1 MSGCGGARPS
11 QRAVEWSVDA
21 CDSKSDGCVSLS
33 VCPVS
38 PRVMVTRGGDHV
50 ALWDVGRGRPELLF
64 QASRAMRISPGY
76 TSSGSVLDGLC
87 AIASSRDICILRID
101 CADALSPKRK
111 KTAWRTTDLTRAGWA
126 VDQLLRAPMSA
137 NQSANVVAARFVASD
152 RASCKGQSGD
162 WRARLV
168 VVLDTVIYFF
178 VASANSARPCGA
190 VSLCGVVLRPSAVAI
205 DIAAPAQSMQCL
217 TTAGIEVW
225 SLPTLIDADTERCGA
240 CESISRPSLLGIQG
254 LLFRGHPP
262 HYPPAG
268 LVGYCDGVAVLPW
281 PVECPPRDMLAHTIA
296 ACSLSIGDATKPPTT
311 MNSLCHP
318 LSTRNS
324 LLLLRRL
331 SVPALCLRLPRHSM
345 PRDPKRVSC
354 PDPQRSMVVLD
365 ELRTA
370 HTMLMAELA
379 VATCADECSALARVS
394 LQAHR
399 QVCFIVAQHCAVC
412 IASGLLVL
420 AKGTGRPAQ
429 SDHDDEE
436 HQAEGLIVDVACKWF
451 ELSGTS
457 VQTATESLE
466 LTSAGW
472 SAHLRCSVC

>member
-1 MSGCGGARPS
+1 
-11 QRAVEWSVDA
+11 
-21 CDSKSDGCVSLS
+21 
-33 VCPVS
+33 
-38 PRVMVTRGGDHV
+38 
-50 ALWDVGRGRPELLF
+50 
-64 QASRAMRISPGY
+64 
-76 TSSGSVLDGLC
+76 
-87 AIASSRDICILRID
+87 
-101 CADALSPKRK
+101 
-111 KTAWRTTDLTRAGWA
+111 
-126 VDQLLRAPMSA
+126 
-137 NQSANVVAARFVASD
+137 
-152 RASCKGQSGD
+152 
-162 WRARLV
+162 
-168 VVLDTVIYFF
+168 
-178 VASANSARPCGA
+178 
-190 VSLCGVVLRPSAVAI
+190 
-205 DIAAPAQSMQCL
+205 
-217 TTAGIEVW
+217 
-225 SLPTLIDADTERCGA
+225 
-240 CESISRPSLLGIQG
+240 
-254 LLFRGHPP
+254 
-262 HYPPAG
+262 
-268 LVGYCDGVAVLPW
+268 
-281 PVECPPRDMLAHTIA
+281 
-296 ACSLSIGDATKPPTT
+296 
-311 MNSLCHP
+311 
-318 LSTRNS
+318 
-324 LLLLRRL
+324 
-331 SVPALCLRLPRHSM
+331 M